1 MKRPIRTQP
10 SLLALLLLS
19 LPGLA
24 AASACLYKGADASA
38 RVINR
43 SGEITTPFPEPLSAP
58 DCRRLRVATGE
69 VAVYAVA
76 ASHAS
81 TQAAPEMRRVN
92 SGALIVGAGNAPA
105 DAGGMT
111 QLMQQIKSVLDG
123 GQRLR
128 SGSSR
133 GANED
138 YILTAIPSGRL
149 AEPQADLVVP
159 LGQTADADL
168 ASFELSLKGK
178 LVHRQPGPA
187 QELRLPA
194 AHLQRGNMLQWTLN
208 YAGQRH
214 QGQIV
219 VEDPALLTQRK
230 QELLQLSQ
238 LEPDPLLRQLR
249 LAAALVDEGQVWA
262 AREIIR
268 ISLAP

>member
-1 MKRPIRTQP
+1 MRRASTQR
-10 SLLALLLLS
+10 LLATLVLS
-19 LPGLA
+19 LPALA
-24 AASACLYKGADASA
+24 SASACLYKGADATA

-43 SGEITTPFPEPLSAP
+43 SGEITTPFPEPLSSP

-69 VAVYAVA
+69 VAVYALA
-76 ASHAS
+76 G
-81 TQAAPEMRRVN
+81 TQTSPEMRRVS
-92 SGALIVGAGNAPA
+92 SGALIVGAGNAPTE
-105 DAGGMT
+105 AGGVP

-149 AEPQADLVVP
+149 AEPQADLLVP
-159 LGQTADADL
+159 LGQAADADL
-168 ASFELSLKGK
+168 ASFELSLNGK
-178 LVHRQPGPA
+178 VVHRQQGPA

-194 AHLQRGNMLQWTLN
+194 AQLKRGNTLQWALN

-219 VEDPALLTQRK
+219 VEDPALLAQRK
-230 QELLQLSQ
+230 QDLLQLSQ
-238 LEPDPLLRQLR
+238 GEPDPLLRQLR

-268 ISLAP
+268 ASLTP

>member
-1 MKRPIRTQP
+1 
-10 SLLALLLLS
+10 
-19 LPGLA
+19 
-24 AASACLYKGADASA
+24 
-38 RVINR
+38 
-43 SGEITTPFPEPLSAP
+43 
-58 DCRRLRVATGE
+58 
-69 VAVYAVA
+69 
-76 ASHAS
+76 
-81 TQAAPEMRRVN
+81 MRRVS
-92 SGALIVGAGNAPA
+92 SGALIVGAGNAPTE
-105 DAGGMT
+105 AGGVP

-149 AEPQADLVVP
+149 AEPQADLLVP
-159 LGQTADADL
+159 LGQAADADL
-168 ASFELSLKGK
+168 ASFELSLNGK
-178 LVHRQPGPA
+178 VVHRQQGPA

-194 AHLQRGNMLQWTLN
+194 AQLKRGNTLQWALN

-219 VEDPALLTQRK
+219 VEDPALLAQRK
-230 QELLQLSQ
+230 QDLLQLSQ
-238 LEPDPLLRQLR
+238 GEPDPLLRQLR

-268 ISLAP
+268 ASLTP